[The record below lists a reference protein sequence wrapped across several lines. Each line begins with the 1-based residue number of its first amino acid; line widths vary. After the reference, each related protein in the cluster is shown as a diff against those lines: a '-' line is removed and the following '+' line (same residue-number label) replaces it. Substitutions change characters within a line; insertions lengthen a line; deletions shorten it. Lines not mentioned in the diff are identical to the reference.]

1 MTDDLDAL
9 VPRARDGD
17 LAALEALLV
26 RVRDDAYGLAM
37 RMLGHR
43 QDAEDATQ
51 EILIRVTA
59 RLATFRGEAAFR
71 TWAYRVAANH
81 LLTAKAR
88 RRRQDVSFE
97 QFAADLAEGLDL
109 HYDAGGV
116 DDGLLVDEVRLGCS
130 RAMLLGLDRDH
141 RLAYILGEVFE
152 LPSNDAA
159 FVCGITP
166 AAYRK
171 RLSRAR
177 ERIHQFVDANC
188 GVANPANP
196 CRCSR
201 RVGTAIALGRIDPT
215 RLTPSV
221 RPTSEVAQA
230 AREMDRLHAAA
241 ALLRSHPRY
250 RAPGRLVTEVAR
262 LVATGALGSLG
273 TDDGGR

>member
-17 LAALEALLV
+17 LAALGALLTA
-26 RVRDDAYGLAM
+26 VRDDAYSLAM
-37 RMLGHR
+37 RMLGQR
-43 QDAEDATQ
+43 EDAEDAAQ
-51 EILIRVTA
+51 EILIRITA

-88 RRRQDVSFE
+88 RPQPELSFDV
-97 QFAADLAEGLDL
+97 FAADLADGLDR
-109 HYDAGGV
+109 HYDAGDV
-116 DDGLLVDEVRLGCS
+116 DEGLLADEVRVGCS
-130 RAMLLGLDRDH
+130 QAMLLCLDGDH

-152 LPSNDAA
+152 LPSGDAA
-159 FVCGITP
+159 FVCGVAP

-177 ERIHQFVDANC
+177 ERVHRFVDANC
-188 GVANPANP
+188 GVANASNP

-201 RVGTAIALGRIDPT
+201 RVGTALARGRIDPK
-215 RLTPSV
+215 RLTPSIK
-221 RPTSEVAQA
+221 PTSEVAQA
-230 AREMDRLHAAA
+230 VREMERLQAAA
-241 ALLRSHPRY
+241 TVLRSHPRY
-250 RAPGRLVTEVAR
+250 QAPDRLVAEVAR

-273 TDDGGR
+273 SDELPM